1 MSVLG
6 GGEEEGRREEGR
18 EMEGRGD
25 RGDRGDMGDMG
36 DSGDWVDCTY
46 ELHCVASSSGCK
58 GGRIRTGGGRM
69 PAGGAGCRLF
79 KV

>member
-1 MSVLG
+1 
-6 GGEEEGRREEGR
+6 
-18 EMEGRGD
+18 
-25 RGDRGDMGDMG
+25 MGDMG

-46 ELHCVASSSGCK
+46 KLHCVASSSGCK